1 VCIAF
6 VLLFLWPLQE
16 RDKLAAA
23 LPEYILPFVL
33 FLMAHMP
40 GELLLLPTAYDTAS
54 VAIMSSV
61 SGMQAALVVGSRTA

>member
-1 VCIAF
+1 MC
-6 VLLFLWPLQE
+6 VLYTAISSLQE

-40 GELLLLPTAYDTAS
+40 GEVFAAAIATAYNSHAR
-54 VAIMSSV
+54 VNIC
-61 SGMQAALVVGSRTA
+61 